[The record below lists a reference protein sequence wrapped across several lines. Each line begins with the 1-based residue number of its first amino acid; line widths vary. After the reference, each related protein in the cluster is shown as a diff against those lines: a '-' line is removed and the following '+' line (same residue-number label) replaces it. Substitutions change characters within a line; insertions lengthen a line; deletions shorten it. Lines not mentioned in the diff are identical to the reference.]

1 MPGGRKSA
9 VAAMSDTRATA
20 QQFIMDFW
28 RDISTCHPLHRQAII
43 AGYTRLLE
51 LREQQIAAEAAAAP
65 A

>member
-1 MPGGRKSA
+1 
-9 VAAMSDTRATA
+9 MSDTRATA